1 MNLVLQRLG
10 VTGIIGV
17 VLVLVGIGTVA
28 IENIVIASGIAF
40 VLAGVGLV
48 ATGVIRSAM
57 ASFGMA

>member
-1 MNLVLQRLG
+1 VDVVLHRLG
-10 VTGIIGV
+10 VTGIVGV

-28 IENIVIASGIAF
+28 IQNIVIASGMAF

-48 ATGVIRSAM
+48 ATGIIRSAM

>member
-1 MNLVLQRLG
+1 MLQRLG

-17 VLVLVGIGTVA
+17 VLVLIGIGTVA
-28 IENIVIASGIAF
+28 IENIIIASGMAF